1 MSTVW
6 QRHAWE
12 GGFLG
17 YPTTSDMALGNQW
30 FKQYFQ
36 GGHVYT
42 HNALPASQAS
52 IQGAIYDK
60 WQSMGAQDSE
70 LGYPISIDDVW
81 TMLRFEEKDDRRK
94 PEHKSVE
101 YRWSF

>member
-1 MSTVW
+1 W
-6 QRHAWE
+6 QRHGWE

-60 WQSMGAQDSE
+60 WQSMGAQYSE

-81 TMLRFEEKDDRRK
+81 TMPPR
-94 PEHKSVE
+94 SA
-101 YRWSF
+101 SFRMSQLTRVHGRSTTSTCAI